1 MLCKK
6 CDLVQRF
13 NQKQRFTKITQSP
26 EDNHAGEG
34 PQPVA
39 IPP

>member
-1 MLCKK
+1 MLSIK
-6 CDLVQRF
+6 CNSVQRF
-13 NQKQRFTKITQSP
+13 YRKQKFTKNTQSP